1 MMDRRLTPFS
11 GQVALDSLRGRIE
24 APCFTDGVRA
34 KIGVPVVDLLSHA
47 GGAEAKRDRQLL
59 YGAEIIE
66 IERRDGF
73 AFIQAGYDGYCGW
86 VRADAIIAPTEITHR
101 VSAPAT
107 HIYSAPDLKSPDRIS
122 LSLGS
127 KVQVLSTSGSF
138 AEVAEGW
145 IPSQHLRSDP
155 APDPVSVSELLL
167 GTPYL
172 WGGNSR
178 FGIDCSGLVQ
188 IGMAAANRSCAG
200 DSDLQRA
207 AYMPTTD
214 TPKRGD
220 LMFWRGHVA
229 WVADE
234 ARILHATAAF
244 MAVVYEGIEEAI
256 ARIEAQ
262 GGGPLLGHHRP

>member
-1 MMDRRLTPFS
+1 
-11 GQVALDSLRGRIE
+11 
-24 APCFTDGVRA
+24 
-34 KIGVPVVDLLSHA
+34 VD
-47 GGAEAKRDRQLL
+47 
-59 YGAEIIE
+59 
-66 IERRDGF
+66 
-73 AFIQAGYDGYCGW
+73 
-86 VRADAIIAPTEITHR
+86 
-101 VSAPAT
+101 
-107 HIYSAPDLKSPDRIS
+107 
-122 LSLGS
+122 
-127 KVQVLSTSGSF
+127 VLCTSGNF
-138 AEVAEGW
+138 AEVASGW
-145 IPSQHLRSDP
+145 IPTQLLTDTP
-155 APDPVSVSELLL
+155 ATDPVAVAELLL

-188 IGMAAANRSCAG
+188 IGMAAANRPCAG

-207 AYMPTTD
+207 AFAPTTD

-234 ARILHATAAF
+234 TRILHATAAF

-256 ARIEAQ
+256 ARIEAN